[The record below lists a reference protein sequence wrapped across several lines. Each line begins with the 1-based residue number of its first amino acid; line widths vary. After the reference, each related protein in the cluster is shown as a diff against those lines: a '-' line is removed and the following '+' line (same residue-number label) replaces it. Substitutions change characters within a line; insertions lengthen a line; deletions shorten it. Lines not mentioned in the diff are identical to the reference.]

1 MIFSD
6 PATAAHVHRA
16 ATGRIIIIFGCSR
29 SRSIVCRSPAR
40 RPAVRSSARRASTLS
55 LQQPWSASTSDHGVQ
70 FERCMRLCR
79 YTSQPKCDIASSPM
93 SLMGQNSAV
102 RGRSRNVRSCPKVGL
117 RVRRLENC
125 MGDSE
130 VCCGSD
136 SAVRGHSR
144 NVRLCPKIGLC
155 RC

>member
-29 SRSIVCRSPAR
+29 SRSIVYRSPAR
-40 RPAVRSSARRASTLS
+40 RPAVRSSASRASTLS

-93 SLMGQNSAV
+93 SLMGHVWTAPAVQEESDYQRSVRVQSCIRPLSA
-102 RGRSRNVRSCPKVGL
+102 
-117 RVRRLENC
+117 
-125 MGDSE
+125 
-130 VCCGSD
+130 
-136 SAVRGHSR
+136 AVLAAGPDVIR
-144 NVRLCPKIGLC
+144 
-155 RC
+155 